1 MGKVSNTVVRLN
13 GLLKLGTLQSAR
25 SDTYQSFKRVST
37 PPYVTV
43 RPGNT
48 RPRHSANGC
57 SRVWMSRQTDRW
69 YWVWAPIYVPILYNR
84 KGSFIFRQNTGKVP
98 SSSDKTQEPFQNIK
112 EPFQNVIVIGGKV
125 PCQKSFSEEP
135 FLVTKERLKYL
146 SLVI

>member
-1 MGKVSNTVVRLN
+1 M
-13 GLLKLGTLQSAR
+13 Q
-25 SDTYQSFKRVST
+25 
-37 PPYVTV
+37 
-43 RPGNT
+43 
-48 RPRHSANGC
+48 
-57 SRVWMSRQTDRW
+57 
-69 YWVWAPIYVPILYNR
+69 NR

-146 SLVI
+146 SLVILEPFFGDLGTFP